1 VSRKIGGSCPLKSAF
16 LILFVI
22 VFSTG
27 QGVGDFGEQGRG
39 FCAGLSAFQVLPS
52 GFEDQTASFLLQQ

>member
-1 VSRKIGGSCPLKSAF
+1 VPFSLF
-16 LILFVI
+16 FVI

-52 GFEDQTASFLLQQ
+52 GFEDQTASSLLQQ